1 MRKYSLLLLLAAAA
15 CSDSPTGPN
24 PVEPVRSDTI
34 EARALWV
41 SRFEYATASDIVQI
55 FADAKKANFNIV
67 YFQVR
72 GNSDALYRSN
82 VDPCSTRLCFK
93 LGGSPT
99 WDPLETAAGEAMRNG
114 IQVHAWINA
123 FIAWNTSCSS
133 LVTSDAGK
141 PNHILIDHPDWLM
154 VDSLGVMMQCGTAN
168 WPDGNGWVS
177 PGIPG
182 VRTHLARVAADI
194 VRNYPIVAGVH
205 LDFIR
210 YPGRKWSWDQPSLA
224 AFGKDPKLDRP
235 AWDQFRRDQVSA
247 AVSEVYDS
255 VVATR
260 PSAVLSAA
268 VWGIYGR
275 VWSTASS
282 GFLDYYQD
290 PRAWA
295 NAHKLDVAVP
305 MTYWRI
311 RSGSCSDFTDW
322 LCLLNDHVTGFQAS
336 GRHVYIGMYA
346 DLGATEMI
354 NEITR
359 GRDRGAQ
366 GFSVFSYTSARSTNL
381 FDSLRVGV
389 FRLPAKIPTMSWK

>member
-1 MRKYSLLLLLAAAA
+1 MRKYSLLFLLAVAA
-15 CSDSPTGPN
+15 CSDSTGPA
-24 PVEPVRSDTI
+24 PVAPVRSDTI

-41 SRFEYATASDIVQI
+41 SRFEYATASDIAQI
-55 FADAKKANFNIV
+55 FTDAKKANFNII
-67 YFQVR
+67 YLQVR
-72 GNSDALYRSN
+72 GNSDALYRST

-93 LGGSPT
+93 LGGTPT
-99 WDPLETAAGEAMRNG
+99 WDALEVAAGQGQANG

-123 FIAWNTSCSS
+123 FIAWNTSCSL
-133 LVTSDAGK
+133 LVASDAGN
-141 PNHILIDHPDWLM
+141 PNHILIDHPSWLM
-154 VDSLGVMMQCGTAN
+154 VDSLGVMMQCGTSN

-182 VRTHLARVAADI
+182 VRTHLARVTADI
-194 VRNYPIVAGVH
+194 VRRYPTVKGVH

-210 YPGRKWSWDQPSLA
+210 YPGRKWSWDQASLA
-224 AFGKDPKLDRP
+224 AFGLDPKTNVT
-235 AWDQFRRDQVSA
+235 AWNQFRRDQVSL
-247 AVSEVYDS
+247 AVKESYDS
-255 VVATR
+255 LVAAR

-268 VWGIYGR
+268 VWGIYRGPLS
-275 VWSTASS
+275 WNSS
-282 GFLDYYQD
+282 LGYDHYFQD

-295 NAHKLDVAVP
+295 LAGKLDVAVP

-311 RSGSCSDFTDW
+311 RDTYCEWTDW
-322 LCLLNDHVTGFQAS
+322 NCLLDDHVAGFRPS
-336 GRHVYIGMYA
+336 GRHVYMGMLA

-354 NEITR
+354 KEITE

-366 GFSVFSYTSARSTNL
+366 GFSVFSYTSARDKHL